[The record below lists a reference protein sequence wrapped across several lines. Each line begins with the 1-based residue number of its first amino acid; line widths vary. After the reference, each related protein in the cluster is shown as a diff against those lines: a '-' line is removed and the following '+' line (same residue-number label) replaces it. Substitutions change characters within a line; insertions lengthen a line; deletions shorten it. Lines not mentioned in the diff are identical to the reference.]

1 MSEQGYW
8 SKEISELLQIGDST
22 LRKWCIAL
30 ENQKYI
36 FIRGRNNSRAF
47 VDKDI
52 IVLKRMKELVQEKS
66 INLEVAA
73 QILVAGMNPEE
84 RTMGVPEEERPGN
97 YLQTINIEAQK
108 LEQILE
114 QQKQQEDFNKALLK
128 KLEEQHKYFEERMNE
143 REKRAEE
150 RDNLL
155 LQNIR
160 EMQETKKLIAASEQK
175 KKGFFSRLFRNT

>member
-52 IVLKRMKELVQEKS
+52 IVLKRMKELVQEK
-66 INLEVAA
+66 V
-73 QILVAGMNPEE
+73 
-84 RTMGVPEEERPGN
+84 
-97 YLQTINIEAQK
+97 
-108 LEQILE
+108 
-114 QQKQQEDFNKALLK
+114 
-128 KLEEQHKYFEERMNE
+128 
-143 REKRAEE
+143 
-150 RDNLL
+150 
-155 LQNIR
+155 
-160 EMQETKKLIAASEQK
+160 
-175 KKGFFSRLFRNT
+175 